1 MLSEFHYLDFFAR
14 SVTPSVFVRLD
25 LGGQLHDASA
35 LTNLQVIELDDDA
48 IRKFQRIMVLRTN
61 CRVQLVGSEPPDSRA
76 SAKKARLF
84 CRHLSQ
90 RRLLFPVLS
99 KPQSIV
105 HEDKRSHGSK
115 YLGIRDD

>member
-48 IRKFQRIMVLRTN
+48 IRKFQRIMVYARIVEFNL
-61 CRVQLVGSEPPDSRA
+61 SEASHPIAEPPPKKHA
-76 SAKKARLF
+76 FSADIFLKGDF
-84 CRHLSQ
+84 CS
-90 RRLLFPVLS
+90 
-99 KPQSIV
+99 
-105 HEDKRSHGSK
+105 GS
-115 YLGIRDD
+115 